1 MLTLEPHLTLPNLQ
15 CPPSLSSLD
24 PPSHSPASSD
34 PSVAPASSTPT
45 LSPSIAYM
53 DRKPDTHTGLRTKKC
68 MRIHTHSVC
77 IQVPPFT
84 SPVGPAVPVP
94 SSPLGIF
101 QLFFTEELL
110 EEIVSQ
116 SNRYAKQV
124 LEEEAYSQWDAITV
138 EELKAFIG
146 FCLLMGV
153 KRLPAIYDYWKR
165 DPFYRYSPIADR
177 ISRKRFRDLFR
188 FLHFADNETLVPR
201 GVDGHDRLG
210 KVRPLIDYGASRLLV
225 PDLKHSLIRV

>member
-1 MLTLEPHLTLPNLQ
+1 MHTGPTLHLT
-15 CPPSLSSLD
+15 CWTC
-24 PPSHSPASSD
+24 
-34 PSVAPASSTPT
+34 STCT
-45 LSPSIAYM
+45 L
-53 DRKPDTHTGLRTKKC
+53 G
-68 MRIHTHSVC
+68 V
-77 IQVPPFT
+77 
-84 SPVGPAVPVP
+84 
-94 SSPLGIF
+94 F

-110 EEIVSQ
+110 GEIVAQ

-138 EELKAFIG
+138 KELKAFIG

-153 KRLPAIYDYWKR
+153 NRLPAIYDYWKR

-210 KVRPLIDYGASRLLV
+210 KVRPLIDYLSGRFADVYHPHCEVAVDEAMIKFQGRSS
-225 PDLKHSLIRV
+225 LKQYMPMKPVKRGIKVCMHAYSYHII

>member
-1 MLTLEPHLTLPNLQ
+1 MQ
-15 CPPSLSSLD
+15 
-24 PPSHSPASSD
+24 
-34 PSVAPASSTPT
+34 
-45 LSPSIAYM
+45 
-53 DRKPDTHTGLRTKKC
+53 
-68 MRIHTHSVC
+68 IHTHSVC

-94 SSPLGIF
+94 PSPLGVF
-101 QLFFTEELL
+101 QLFFSEELL
-110 EEIVSQ
+110 GEIVSQ

-124 LEEEAYSQWDAITV
+124 LEEEAYSQWDAIIV

-153 KRLPAIYDYWKR
+153 NRLPAIYDYWKR

-177 ISRKRFRDLFR
+177 ISRKRFCDLFR

-201 GVDGHDRLG
+201 GVDWHDRLG
-210 KVRPLIDYGASRLLV
+210 KVRPLIPLRPLR
-225 PDLKHSLIRV
+225 SLPSTLRGGC